1 MRTISNIIWRLMEK
15 VGVQIAELIITFIVA
30 RIIGPKAYG
39 TLAIILSIIAILN
52 VFVDGGLA
60 SALVQKKDIDDVD
73 IASVFFFNIF
83 FCAVIYIGLY
93 MAASYIAS
101 FYRKN
106 DLVAMIRI
114 AGLIIIISGVKNV
127 QQAIITRYL
136 QFKKF
141 FWATIIGTF
150 ISAIIG
156 INMALRGWGTWSLI
170 VQVVS
175 NALIDTVI
183 LWLRSQWKPRFVFSL
198 KKLKVL
204 LSYGIRIMFSNFID
218 VLYGNMRQL
227 LMGRYYSDADLAFYN
242 RGRSLP
248 KAFIENINASIDN
261 VIFPV
266 ISIDQDNPIRVKEIV
281 RKTIV
286 VSNYLITPLLMFMFV
301 AAEGIIKLLLTE
313 KWLDCVFYMRVFCVI
328 YIFQPIH
335 TANINALKAMGK
347 SNYVLRIEVIKKI
360 VGVSTF
366 LLVIPYGMK
375 AIMWAYLANNFFDQ
389 LVNSYPNKRMIGY
402 SYFNQIIDIM
412 PCILSAL
419 ILGSVSWWIG
429 KLNIGFV
436 MILVLQFLIVALYF
450 AISIVFKFESYKYIN
465 EIIRQYIKN
474 IKRHV

>member
-1 MRTISNIIWRLMEK
+1 M
-15 VGVQIAELIITFIVA
+15 
-30 RIIGPKAYG
+30 
-39 TLAIILSIIAILN
+39 
-52 VFVDGGLA
+52 
-60 SALVQKKDIDDVD
+60 
-73 IASVFFFNIF
+73 
-83 FCAVIYIGLY
+83 
-93 MAASYIAS
+93 
-101 FYRKN
+101 
-106 DLVAMIRI
+106 
-114 AGLIIIISGVKNV
+114 
-127 QQAIITRYL
+127 
-136 QFKKF
+136 
-141 FWATIIGTF
+141 
-150 ISAIIG
+150 
-156 INMALRGWGTWSLI
+156 
-170 VQVVS
+170 
-175 NALIDTVI
+175 
-183 LWLRSQWKPRFVFSL
+183 
-198 KKLKVL
+198 
-204 LSYGIRIMFSNFID
+204 
-218 VLYGNMRQL
+218 
-227 LMGRYYSDADLAFYN
+227 
-242 RGRSLP
+242 
-248 KAFIENINASIDN
+248 
-261 VIFPV
+261 
-266 ISIDQDNPIRVKEIV
+266 
-281 RKTIV
+281 

-347 SNYVLRIEVIKKI
+347 SNYVLRIEVIKKF

-450 AISIVFKFESYKYIN
+450 AISIVFKFESYKYIK